1 MVTNTKHC
9 IINIKDNDEFPFLF
23 GKVATFHMNEED
35 NTDIVLCITKNKR
48 VWLGLWKNGVG
59 DCHTETFDDAEY
71 NPINYR
77 YAEIR
82 IKNEDDFNIYLGLHE
97 IEDAERFIADMTSE
111 EFLEQLKKEN
121 FFNLKIMFM
130 NDTDLVTFNTTV
142 TE

>member
-1 MVTNTKHC
+1 MKTNIKHC
-9 IINIKDNDEFPFLF
+9 IININNDEFPFLF
-23 GKVATFHMNEED
+23 GKVATFHMDEED
-35 NTDIVLCITKNKR
+35 HTDIVLCITKNRR
-48 VWLGLWKNGVG
+48 VWLGLWKNDIG
-59 DCHTETFDDAEY
+59 DCHTETFDDSL
-71 NPINYR
+71 YR
-77 YAEIR
+77 TILCRRAEIR
-82 IKNEDDFNIYLGLHE
+82 VKNEDDFNIELGLHE